1 MKKEDM
7 TNQDLFDT
15 KHTVAKLLFEQTTYP
30 WEILPKISE
39 FIVSLGERFQK
50 MNMFMW
56 EKQYGFISL

>member
-15 KHTVAKLLFEQTTYP
+15 NHTVAKLLFEQTTYP

-39 FIVSLGERFQK
+39 FIVSLGER
-50 MNMFMW
+50 
-56 EKQYGFISL
+56 LP